1 MLPLAGT
8 THFQSERKRADEAAA
23 QKTTVSPTIMHGQEA
38 SFQMEKKKC
47 FLEFCKPSSVYSMY
61 LKKKREKNH
70 GWGYFGLPYNLRP
83 VHFDMKSI
91 LLLKT
96 GSTRFFLINKSPP
109 VKAESI

>member
-1 MLPLAGT
+1 
-8 THFQSERKRADEAAA
+8 
-23 QKTTVSPTIMHGQEA
+23 
-38 SFQMEKKKC
+38 MEKKKKC